1 MATIDK
7 SFNIDFFYKLLELG
21 KANEALKMIYDLF
34 DDIEEVKKMLFY
46 LSNIFLEK
54 KEFKK
59 AKIVLS
65 EALKLDPDKN
75 YLKYNMGVV
84 NFYLFDFEESLKY
97 FKSIDIIDEY
107 YPYALP
113 YISYCY
119 IEKKDYEMAYK
130 ITKDE
135 RFFSSYDENVY
146 MVAIRF
152 IELQKLD
159 YAIDLFQ
166 RMYEKKQ
173 TPLSIYGMGIGS
185 FLKKDFVKAIEYF
198 EKFFDILK
206 NDKNIKVALDYLYF
220 GLGISYYEVEN
231 YDKAIEFLTYCIERT
246 KNLFEIY
253 FYIGL
258 SYKAKND
265 ITLALKFLRKALD
278 YEPLDYNQLGV
289 LGDSFFELG
298 DIEYAKKSYEKCI
311 EKTKNKVYEVKLGL
325 IAVMKENFEEGYN
338 IFKKFL
344 DMEIDGD
351 FKIEVL
357 KQLTLCSYYTERYEE
372 ALVYGQKLLENNV
385 REERFF
391 LIIGN
396 SLFMLNK
403 PIEAEIIIELSLK
416 FFPESTELFYTL
428 GIVKSNLL
436 KYEEADKIFTEL
448 ITKEK
453 KGEYLYAAALTK
465 IRLGEKRQAIDFLLE
480 SLDFYK
486 EDKDFLYR
494 IGLQFVELGEKDLA
508 KKVFEMVIKL
518 DPEHKGAKNF
528 LS

>member
-1 MATIDK
+1 MATVDK
-7 SFNIDFFYKLLELG
+7 NFNIDFFYKLLELG
-21 KANEALKMIYDLF
+21 KSNEALKMIYDLF

-84 NFYLFDFEESLKY
+84 NFYLFDFDESLKI
-97 FKSIDIIDEY
+97 FKSIDIIDDY

-113 YISYCY
+113 YVAYCY
-119 IEKKDYEMAYK
+119 MEKKDYDMAYK

-146 MVAIRF
+146 MVGIRF

-185 FLKKDFVKAIEYF
+185 FLKKDFIKAIEYF
-198 EKFFDILK
+198 EKFFNILK
-206 NDKNIKVALDYLYF
+206 NDKNIRVALDYLYF
-220 GLGISYYEVEN
+220 GLGISYYEVKN
-231 YDKAIEFLTYCIERT
+231 YDKAIEFLNYCIERT

-265 ITLALKFLRKALD
+265 MILALEFLRKALE

-289 LGDSFFELG
+289 LGDSFFELN
-298 DIEYAKKSYEKCI
+298 DIEYAKKSYEKCV
-311 EKTKNKVYEVKLGL
+311 EKTKNKIYEVKLGL
-325 IAVMKENFEEGYN
+325 IAVMKGDFEEGYN
-338 IFKKFL
+338 IFKEFL
-344 DMEIDGD
+344 YLDIDND
-351 FKIEVL
+351 FKVEVL
-357 KQLTLCSYYTERYEE
+357 KQLTLCSFYTQRFDE
-372 ALVYGQKLLENNV
+372 ALIYGQMLLEKNV
-385 REERFF
+385 IEERFF
-391 LIIGN
+391 LIIAN
-396 SLFMLNK
+396 SLFMLDRL
-403 PIEAEIIIELSLK
+403 IEAEIIIESSLN
-416 FFPESTELFYTL
+416 FFPESTELLYTL

-448 ITKEK
+448 ISKEK

-465 IRLGEKRQAIDFLLE
+465 IRFGKKREAIDFLLE
-480 SLDFYK
+480 SLDFFK
-486 EDKDFLYR
+486 ENKDFLYR
-494 IGLQFVELGEKDLA
+494 IGLQFVELGEKELSRKA
-508 KKVFEMVIKL
+508 FEMVLKL